1 MNQAEPIAL
10 EAQPDGRAR
19 ILSAARQLF
28 TQLGFR
34 AVSMQQ
40 IADVASVNKATLYH
54 HFTDKEAL
62 FVEVLRH
69 EFDHVHKQF
78 NPDSPESGSLRQQML
93 NVVNQIFVDPSPDIG
108 RLMADLRQNVSEDK
122 RAALF
127 AQSSPPWDSLT
138 GMFDRAAAQGEIKP
152 LDSAFLSRLLFVM
165 AASQAGWS
173 KFGGCHQ
180 PNDQIAH
187 TLVDILL
194 DGIRS
199 DAASVPTPAVAATT
213 SD

>member
-28 TQLGFR
+28 TQYGFR

-40 IADVASVNKATLYH
+40 IADTASVNKATLYH
-54 HFTDKEAL
+54 HFADKEAL

-78 NPDSPESGSLRQQML
+78 NPDSPEGGSLRRQML
-93 NVVNQIFVDPSPDIG
+93 NVVNQIFTDPSPDIG

-127 AQSSPPWDSLT
+127 SQASPPWDSLT
-138 GMFDRAAAQGEIKP
+138 AMFDRAAKQGEIKP
-152 LDSAFLSRLLFVM
+152 LDSALLSRLLFVM
-165 AASQAGWS
+165 AASQSGWS
-173 KFGGCHQ
+173 KFGGCGQ
-180 PNDQIAH
+180 PDEQIAA

-194 DGIRS
+194 DGIRR
-199 DAASVPTPAVAATT
+199 DPAAVPTPTPVAAT